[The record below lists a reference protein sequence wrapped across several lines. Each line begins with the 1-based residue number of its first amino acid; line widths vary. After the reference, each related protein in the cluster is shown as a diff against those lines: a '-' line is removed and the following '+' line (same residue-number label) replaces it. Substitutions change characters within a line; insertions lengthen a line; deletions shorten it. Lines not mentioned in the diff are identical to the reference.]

1 MTTEEERKL
10 NEQAYVSDA
19 HEIINNFCTH
29 NNAKGIRGIG
39 FVPQQPKS
47 DGTYDLDKMYL
58 AIEAQ
63 DYDELIKRAKEYGE
77 KTKMYDESFV
87 SVYARYVQD
96 VFFNYA
102 MDNDT
107 LVQYD
112 TAVNVLPPNKYCY
125 KKLHDDARQAE
136 NQRCWLVNEVNKK
149 VMYNRKF
156 QG

>member
-1 MTTEEERKL
+1 MTTEEEQKI

-19 HEIINNFCTH
+19 HEIISHFCTH
-29 NNAKGIRGIG
+29 NNAKGIKGIG
-39 FVPQQPKS
+39 FLPQQPKS
-47 DGTYDLDKMYL
+47 DGTYDLDKMYIV
-58 AIEAQ
+58 IEAQ
-63 DYDELIKRAKEYGE
+63 DYDELIKRAEEYGE
-77 KTKMYDESFV
+77 MTKLYEESFV

-112 TAVNVLPPNKYCY
+112 TEVNVLPPNKYFY
-125 KKLHDDARQAE
+125 KKLRDEQRQAE
-136 NQRCWLVNEVNKK
+136 NQSCWLVNEVNKK

-156 QG
+156 QR

>member
-1 MTTEEERKL
+1 MITEEERKL
-10 NEQAYVSDA
+10 NEQTYISDA
-19 HEIINNFCTH
+19 HEIINHFCTH

-39 FVPQQPKS
+39 FLPQQPKS
-47 DGTYDLDKMYL
+47 DGTYDLDKMYIV
-58 AIEAQ
+58 IEAQ
-63 DYDELIKRAKEYGE
+63 DYDELIKRAEEYGE
-77 KTKMYDESFV
+77 KTKLYEESFV

-112 TAVNVLPPNKYCY
+112 TEVNVLPPNKYFY
-125 KKLHDDARQAE
+125 KKLRDDARKAE
-136 NQRCWLVNEVNKK
+136 NQNCWLVTEVNKK

-156 QG
+156 QK